1 MRKKKFFLKLFKK
14 KRFVSLFRHL
24 RCPGNP
30 ELDIETMEHI
40 IQLFKEHPSIKE
52 IKKYKSTKE
61 PITLFISRSF

>member
-1 MRKKKFFLKLFKK
+1 
-14 KRFVSLFRHL
+14 
-24 RCPGNP
+24 
-30 ELDIETMEHI
+30 MEQI